1 MVRHA
6 WRAFSRTS
14 EQHVG
19 SARIIQVAMTA
30 RRAFSILTLA
40 CALVFMTGGRA
51 MAQTMQSPLPPPTGY
66 VNDYAGVIDSATKER
81 LETTLTNLDRE
92 QQIQFFVVTVDS
104 TKGRDIFDY
113 SLAVA
118 RGWGVGSKDTS
129 KPSLLLLAAIAD
141 RKAADQV
148 SRHLEGDLPDG
159 LVGQIKRENLVPAFR
174 AGQYGKGLSD
184 TINAYISEVAAK
196 RGFSTDK
203 IFAPGV
209 TAPRRSSRGTNTCLT
224 AFIIIAVAAFIFFV
238 LFGIGRKGGRG
249 GGGGSGWLS
258 YLVLSMLMNSGRSSG
273 SSGWSGGGFGGFGG
287 SSGGG
292 FGGGGFGGAG
302 GGGDFGGGGSSVSW

>member
-1 MVRHA
+1 
-6 WRAFSRTS
+6 
-14 EQHVG
+14 
-19 SARIIQVAMTA
+19 MTA

-92 QQIQFFVVTVDS
+92 QQIQFAVVTIDS
-104 TKGRDIFDY
+104 TKGRDIFEY
-113 SLAVA
+113 TLAVA
-118 RGWGVGSKDTS
+118 RGWGIGSKDTG
-129 KPSLLLLAAIAD
+129 KPSLLLLAAIED

-184 TINAYISEVAAK
+184 TINAYINEVAAK

-209 TAPRRSSRGTNTCLT
+209 TAPRRASRSSNTCLT

-238 LFGIGRKGGRG
+238 LIGIGRKGGRG
-249 GGGGSGWLS
+249 GGGGGSGWLG
-258 YLVLSMLMNSGRSSG
+258 YLLLSMLMNSGRGSG

-287 SSGGG
+287 SGGG
-292 FGGGGFGGAG
+292 SSGGGGFGGFG

>member
-1 MVRHA
+1 
-6 WRAFSRTS
+6 
-14 EQHVG
+14 
-19 SARIIQVAMTA
+19 MTA
-30 RRAFSILTLA
+30 RRAFSILTVA
-40 CALVFMTGGRA
+40 CALVFMIGGRA
-51 MAQTMQSPLPPPTGY
+51 MAQTTQSPLPLPTGY

-81 LETTLTNLDRE
+81 LETTLTNLDHE
-92 QQIQFFVVTVDS
+92 QQIQFFVVTIDS

-129 KPSLLLLAAIAD
+129 KPSLLLLAAITD
-141 RKAADQV
+141 RTAVDQV

-174 AGQYGKGLSD
+174 AGQYGKGLAD

-209 TAPRRSSRGTNTCLT
+209 VAPRRSSRNTNTCLS

-249 GGGGSGWLS
+249 GGGGGGWLS
-258 YLVLSMLMNSGRSSG
+258 YLLLSMLMNSGRSSG

-292 FGGGGFGGAG
+292 GGFGGGGFGGAG